1 MRAVLDNLRYCDA
14 TCQHDHWRRGHKQIC
29 KKIHRGGNAEQFHAN
44 KKYKEAVAVAVEA
57 CAVDTK
63 GQKCYICLEAVHPL
77 TGEGLVRGCACH
89 AIEGSVHVS
98 CLAEQAEVLVAGAID
113 LDYKV
118 LDARWNRWSTCS
130 LCEQNYHGVVACAL
144 GWACWKTYCDSVFGH
159 VALNLL
165 ATSMMKDER
174 WEEGLLVHQAQL
186 AKLRTEFPVNQEGV
200 IDVLNNLKECYC
212 WNFCGNHG
220 TSSSTGVS
228 MISRRR
234 RVWRTITTVSTST
247 RPTPRVKPTR
257 RTLQKYS
264 RFCKTCKLQILLK

>member
-1 MRAVLDNLRYCDA
+1 MRDLPQAASCSGARGRRRAA
-14 TCQHDHWRRGHKQIC
+14 TSSRCSPEAPRPRGFALAKRRV
-29 KKIHRGGNAEQFHAN
+29 HRR
-44 KKYKEAVAVAVEA
+44 
-57 CAVDTK
+57 D
-63 GQKCYICLEAVHPL
+63 I
-77 TGEGLVRGCACH
+77 
-89 AIEGSVHVS
+89 
-98 CLAEQAEVLVAGAID
+98 
-113 LDYKV
+113 
-118 LDARWNRWSTCS
+118 
-130 LCEQNYHGVVACAL
+130 VACAL